1 MGRGPPVRPHM
12 LDSWGC
18 WLCTMANTTLTHLLR
33 HIGCSCPNAYP
44 DVMQL
49 CQDFTCIGCTRDI
62 TGRHVQAAA
71 LFLRYAPPVQQS
83 FTRRLSTHFPIIYA
97 HAPRPTL
104 QPPTCC
110 THQCSSTRTYRVLEF
125 GLHLCRVAHEVRVSL
140 RTCTCVTNICVY
152 QTLHSYAFIGNTIFR
167 MVGQ

>member
-1 MGRGPPVRPHM
+1 LLGRGPPVRPHM

-18 WLCTMANTTLTHLLR
+18 WLCTMANTALTHLLR

-83 FTRRLSTHFPIIYA
+83 FTRQDSLPTSPPFMPM
-97 HAPRPTL
+97 RPAQL
-104 QPPTCC
+104 CSPPP
-110 THQCSSTRTYRVLEF
+110 
-125 GLHLCRVAHEVRVSL
+125 VAHTSAAAPAHIAYLNLIYTCAEWRMRSVCLCVHVHAL
-140 RTCTCVTNICVY
+140 RIYVYTRPCTAMP
-152 QTLHSYAFIGNTIFR
+152 S
-167 MVGQ
+167 